1 MTAPRVR
8 GSGRSRVPYEV
19 SRMPSIMIT
28 SANRGLGLEFVRQ
41 YAADGWRILA
51 GCRNPDAAYD
61 LQELAGVHAMTVF
74 PMDVTDLS
82 SIRQAAAGLNDEPI
96 DVLLNS
102 AGIIGKPGQRTGNID
117 YESWAQVLN
126 VNTMGPLRVTEAFV
140 EHVARSERK
149 LVVTITSGLGSIAD
163 NTSGGSIPYRTSK
176 AAVNMA
182 MRSVAIDLGPRGI
195 ACVLVNPGWVK
206 TDMGGPN
213 APLTPPQSVAALKRL
228 IAALGLADSGKFL
241 HYDGREYAW

>member
-1 MTAPRVR
+1 
-8 GSGRSRVPYEV
+8 
-19 SRMPSIMIT
+19 MPSIMIT
-28 SANRGLGLEFVRQ
+28 SANRDLGLEFVRQ
-41 YAADGWRILA
+41 YAADGWRIFA
-51 GCRNPDAAYD
+51 ACRNPRTADD
-61 LQELAGVHAMTVF
+61 LHKLTHGRSITVF
-74 PMDVTDLS
+74 PMDVTDLGS
-82 SIRQAAAGLNDEPI
+82 VRHAAASLNDESI
-96 DVLLNS
+96 DVLVNS

-117 YESWAQVLN
+117 YESWAQVLD

-149 LVVTITSGLGSIAD
+149 VVVTITSGLGSLTD

-182 MRSVAIDLGPRGI
+182 MRSAAIDLAPRSI

-206 TDMGGPN
+206 TDMGGAG
-213 APLTPPQSVAALKRL
+213 APLKPSESVAALKSL
-228 IAALGLADSGKFL
+228 IATFGLAHSGKFF

>member
-1 MTAPRVR
+1 
-8 GSGRSRVPYEV
+8 
-19 SRMPSIMIT
+19 MPSILIT

-41 YAADGWRILA
+41 YAAEGWRIFA
-51 GCRNPDAAYD
+51 ACRNPDAAHD
-61 LQELAGVHAMTVF
+61 LQKLARSHPMTVL
-74 PMDVTDLS
+74 PMDVTDLA
-82 SIRQAAAGLNDEPI
+82 SIRRAAAGLSDEPI
-96 DVLLNS
+96 DVALNS
-102 AGIIGKPGQRTGNID
+102 AGISGKPGQRVGNID
-117 YESWAQVLN
+117 YESWEQVLN

-140 EHVARSERK
+140 EHIARSERK
-149 LVVTITSGLGSIAD
+149 LVVTITSGLGSIAG

-182 MRSVAIDLGPRGI
+182 MRSAAIDLGPRGI

-213 APLTPPQSVAALKRL
+213 APLTPSESVAALRRL
-228 IAALGLADSGKFL
+228 IATFGLTHSGKFF

>member
-1 MTAPRVR
+1 
-8 GSGRSRVPYEV
+8 
-19 SRMPSIMIT
+19 MPSIMIT

-41 YAADGWRILA
+41 YAADGWRIFA
-51 GCRNPDAAYD
+51 ACRNPDAADD
-61 LQELAGVHAMTVF
+61 LHKLTGAVTVL

-82 SIRQAAAGLNDEPI
+82 SVRHAAAGLHGESI

-102 AGIIGKPGQRTGNID
+102 AGIIGKPGQRTGHID
-117 YESWAQVLN
+117 YESWEQVLN

-149 LVVTITSGLGSIAD
+149 LIVTITSGLGSLTD
-163 NTSGGSIPYRTSK
+163 NTSGGSIPYRSSK

-182 MRSVAIDLGPRGI
+182 MRSAAIDLAPRGI

-206 TDMGGPN
+206 TDMGGPG
-213 APLTPPQSVAALKRL
+213 APLTPSESVAALKSL
-228 IAALGLADSGKFL
+228 IATFGLAHSGKFF